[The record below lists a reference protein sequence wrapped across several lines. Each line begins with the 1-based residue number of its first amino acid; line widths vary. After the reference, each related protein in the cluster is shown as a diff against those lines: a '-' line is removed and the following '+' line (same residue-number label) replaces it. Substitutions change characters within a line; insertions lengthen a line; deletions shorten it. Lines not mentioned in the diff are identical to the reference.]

1 MDEIRCSIEVR
12 ADESRQ
18 SPGQLYGIV
27 MKYNTRAQDRPELF
41 EPGALKWPE
50 SLVLN
55 RQHDRRSPIM
65 RVTPIVVGD
74 EVRIDQP
81 LLDSVAGRSA
91 AVEIRAGLM
100 TGLSIEFKSIRE
112 TVSGGIRRIS
122 SALLGGVGL
131 VDSPSYQAAAVEVR
145 ARHKRRQVWL

>member
-18 SPGQLYGIV
+18 SPGRLYGVI
-27 MKYNTRAQDRPELF
+27 MRYGDRAADRPELF
-41 EPGALKWPE
+41 EPGSLTWPE

-65 RVTPIVVGD
+65 RVTPIVVGA

-81 LLDSVAGRSA
+81 LLDSAAGRSA
-91 AVEIRAGLM
+91 AVEIRGGLM
-100 TGLSIEFKSIRE
+100 TGLSIEFKSLRE

-131 VDSPSYQAAAVEVR
+131 VDSPSYSAASVEVR
-145 ARHKRRQVWL
+145 AKQKRRQIWL

>member
-1 MDEIRCSIEVR
+1 MEEIRCSIEVR

-18 SPGQLYGIV
+18 SPGRLYGVI
-27 MKYNTRAQDRPELF
+27 MKYNTRAQDRAELF
-41 EPGALKWPE
+41 EPGALKWDA
-50 SLVLN
+50 SLLLN
-55 RQHDRRSPIM
+55 RQHDRASPIM

-81 LLDSVAGRSA
+81 LLDSAAGRSA
-91 AVEIRAGLM
+91 AVEIRGGLM
-100 TGLSIEFKSIRE
+100 TGLSIEFKSLRE

-131 VDSPSYQAAAVEVR
+131 VDSPSYSAASVEVR
-145 ARHKRRQVWL
+145 AKHKRRQIWL